1 MPKRTKE
8 FSQVCVLCGIVVGKG
23 KEDELVKFFKDEFD
37 IRAKYLEEVV
47 TLPDPGDECGETGG
61 RNDLFFAV
69 HKDDVDKFAIPR
81 LQYGIKWF
89 EDLFNNGGGELY
101 EDRERLRS
109 FWKGT
114 SSTHPKIQGNG
125 LHMPRRS

>member
-1 MPKRTKE
+1 MPKITKA
-8 FSQVCVLCGIVVGKG
+8 FSQVCVWCGTVVGEG
-23 KEDELVKFFKDEFD
+23 KEEEMVKFFKDEFG

-47 TLPDPGDECGETGG
+47 TLPDPGDESGETGG

-81 LQYGIKWF
+81 LHYGIRWF

-101 EDRERLRS
+101 EERERLRKAYYS
-109 FWKGT
+109 WT
-114 SSTHPKIQGNG
+114 S
-125 LHMPRRS
+125 